1 MASFNVISR
10 VVLVSALLTT
20 ITLVAGQ
27 TNGYCNLVWNDE
39 FTGTELDSTKW
50 NKEITCNGGGN
61 GEFQCYTPRPQNIF
75 IRNGSLVLKVL
86 PERYTGTQQG
96 CTDGQ
101 GCTNTKDFT
110 SGRVNSAGKGS
121 FLYGRME
128 VRAKLV
134 NGRALWPAIWMLPTD
149 YSYGGWAASGEIDIM
164 EMKGEHPNLVSSTL
178 HHGGAWP
185 NNMWTTTGDK
195 DMAVDLSQDWH
206 TYGCEWNASTIV
218 WFVDKRVTDVFNL
231 NRSWY
236 SGKGT
241 NPYTQNGQPWDKR
254 FHFVFNVA
262 VGGNFFGPNYP
273 APTATDAAQWKVSE
287 MNIDYVRVW
296 QKGGDC
302 SKDPFASTATT
313 STEGT
318 ADDVAAGTSETWL
331 SKNAVIVFPAV
342 FGGLFVIGAAFLAVG
357 LYFKLRRRFEVNPG
371 LQSQPS
377 NTQIVTIFP
386 GSP

>member
-1 MASFNVISR
+1 
-10 VVLVSALLTT
+10 
-20 ITLVAGQ
+20 
-27 TNGYCNLVWNDE
+27 
-39 FTGTELDSTKW
+39 
-50 NKEITCNGGGN
+50 
-61 GEFQCYTPRPQNIF
+61 
-75 IRNGSLVLKVL
+75 
-86 PERYTGTQQG
+86 
-96 CTDGQ
+96 
-101 GCTNTKDFT
+101 
-110 SGRVNSAGKGS
+110 
-121 FLYGRME
+121 
-128 VRAKLV
+128 
-134 NGRALWPAIWMLPTD
+134 
-149 YSYGGWAASGEIDIM
+149 
-164 EMKGEHPNLVSSTL
+164 
-178 HHGGAWP
+178 
-185 NNMWTTTGDK
+185 MWTTTGDK

-206 TYGCEWNASTIV
+206 TYGYEWNASTIV

-236 SGKGT
+236 SGKGA

-273 APTATDAAQWKVSE
+273 APTATDAAQWKASE
-287 MNIDYVRVW
+287 MQIDYVRVW

-313 STEGT
+313 STGTPSTQSTSSRPTTSPTLPTSSIPTDSTEEGT
-318 ADDVAAGTSETWL
+318 ADDIGAASSETWI